1 MFYADLFTF
10 TKKILNRKLSFFCIY
25 LCKQIHRKTTVKK
38 KITFFFVNLCY
49 FFIHI
54 LYDFFIVQCLDVRF
68 KDLLYFYLF
77 EILSTVLVSSSSK
90 GENMLI

>member
-10 TKKILNRKLSFFCIY
+10 TKKILNRKLFFLHLFVQANTQKNYCEEENN
-25 LCKQIHRKTTVKK
+25 
-38 KITFFFVNLCY
+38 FFFVNLCY

-54 LYDFFIVQCLDVRF
+54 LYDFFIVRCLDVRF

-77 EILSTVLVSSSSK
+77 EILSTVLVSSSWK
-90 GENMLI
+90 EENVLI